1 MLLTGGLLVLA
12 GSGAAEPDYYK
23 VQYIDPFIRL
33 DRTFFM
39 VHKVKKI
46 KIKNT
51 VVGISRYFLR

>member
-39 VHKVKKI
+39 VHKVKI
-46 KIKNT
+46 KEIKNT
-51 VVGISRYFLR
+51 VVGISR